1 MHRLAPTRRQLL
13 LGLSGAGAAALTL
26 PARAS
31 DPTTA
36 EALAALERRHG
47 GRLGVHALDTETG
60 RRLGWRADERFAMCS
75 TFKLLLA
82 GLVLREHG
90 AGRLDGEAPISY
102 SEADL
107 VPHAP
112 VVGERLKAGV
122 TALSALDLAR
132 ATQQTSDNVAAN
144 LLIRQLG
151 GPETVTAAFRAM
163 GDTITRLDRLE
174 PDLNR
179 VEPGDLRDTT
189 TPRAIADT
197 TAQLLT
203 GHLLDAASRDR
214 LALWLVDTTT
224 GLRRLRAGL
233 PAHWRVGDKTGTA
246 LIEDLGDQ
254 YNDVAVAWPPG
265 RAPIVIAAYYA
276 TGRHHPK
283 IRAEDEA
290 VLAEVGRIV
299 AAWSGA

>member
-1 MHRLAPTRRQLL
+1 MHALAPTRRQLL
-13 LGLSGAGAAALTL
+13 LGLSGACIGALSL
-26 PARAS
+26 PVRAS
-31 DPTTA
+31 DPTA
-36 EALAALERRHG
+36 AAALAALERRHG

-60 RRLGWRADERFAMCS
+60 QRLGWRADERFAMCS

-90 AGRLDGEAPISY
+90 AGRLDGDAPIAF

-122 TALSALDLAR
+122 NALSALELAR

-144 LLIRQLG
+144 LLIHKLG
-151 GPETVTAAFRAM
+151 GPAGVSAGFRAL
-163 GDTITRLDRLE
+163 GDTITRLDRIE
-174 PDLNR
+174 PAMNR
-179 VEPGDLRDTT
+179 VEPGDPRDTT

-214 LALWLVDTTT
+214 LALWMVDTTT

-246 LIEDLGDQ
+246 LIADLGDQ

-276 TGRHHPK
+276 TGQHHPR

-299 AAWSGA
+299 AAWSAA

>member
-1 MHRLAPTRRQLL
+1 MTRFPTTRRQLL
-13 LGLSGAGAAALTL
+13 LALTGLTAAALSPT
-26 PARAS
+26 AS
-31 DPTTA
+31 AAATVRHL
-36 EALAALERRHG
+36 LAVLERRHG

-60 RRLGWRADERFAMCS
+60 RRLGWRADERFALCS

-90 AGRLDGEAPISY
+90 AGRLDGDAPIAF

-112 VVGERLKAGV
+112 VIGERLKAGV
-122 TALSALDLAR
+122 TALSALELAR

-144 LLIRQLG
+144 LLIRELG
-151 GPETVTAAFRAM
+151 GPEAVTAAFRAM
-163 GDTITRLDRLE
+163 GDAVTRLDRLE
-174 PDLNR
+174 PAMNR
-179 VEPGDLRDTT
+179 VEPGDSRDTT

-197 TAQLLT
+197 TARLLT
-203 GHLLDAASRDR
+203 GDLLDAASRDR
-214 LALWLVDTTT
+214 LALWMVDTTT
-224 GLRRLRAGL
+224 GLRRIRAGL
-233 PAHWRVGDKTGTA
+233 PEHWRAGDKTGTV

-254 YNDVAVAWPPG
+254 YHDVAAVWPPG

-276 TGRHHPK
+276 TGRHHPTV
-283 IRAEDEA
+283 RAEDEA

-299 AAWSGA
+299 AAWSA